1 MSETTKK
8 TVHAA
13 IYDGLADWETGFA
26 TAHINRDLWQ
36 QHPGTYRVR
45 TVGRT
50 FDPITTL
57 GGNRIVPDLTL
68 DDLDPADSAMLI
80 LAGSDDWITGEL
92 DDFGRKAA
100 EFLEAGTPVAAIC
113 GATAGMARQG
123 LFNDRPHTSAVVE
136 FLQAQEAYKGAE
148 HYVDADAVTG
158 GDLISAGPSEPVA
171 FAREIFA
178 KLDVYT
184 PAKLQAWCRLYGES
198 DPEGFFALMAP

>member
-1 MSETTKK
+1 MKK

-13 IYDGLADWETGFA
+13 IYDGLADWETGHA

-36 QHPGTYRVR
+36 QHPGTYRVV

-68 DDLDPADSAMLI
+68 ADLDPADSAMLI

-100 EFLEAGTPVAAIC
+100 EFLQVGTPVAAIC

-178 KLDVYT
+178 KLDLYT
-184 PAKLQAWCRLYGES
+184 PEKLQAWCRLYGES
-198 DPEGFFALMAP
+198 DPEAFFVLMAP

>member
-1 MSETTKK
+1 MSETKK
-8 TVHAA
+8 TVHVA
-13 IYDGLADWETGFA
+13 IYDGLADWEAGYA

-36 QHPGTYRVR
+36 QRPGTFQVV
-45 TVGRT
+45 TVART

-57 GGNRIVPDLTL
+57 GGNRIVPDMTL
-68 DDLDPADSAMLI
+68 DDLDPADSEMLI

-100 EFLEAGTPVAAIC
+100 EFLDAGTPVAAIC

-123 LFNDRPHTSAVVE
+123 LFNERPHTSAVVE

-148 HYVDADAVTG
+148 CYVDADAVTG
-158 GDLISAGPSEPVA
+158 GDLISAGPTEPVA

-178 KLDVYT
+178 KLDLYT
-184 PAKLQAWCRLYGES
+184 PEKLDAWYRLYGKS
-198 DPEGFFALMAP
+198 DPAAFFDLMAG